1 MLVCVLVCV
10 RVCVLACAC
19 VRCVW
24 KWAPATRPL
33 PGNRDLHER
42 GGRGAP
48 GGAVVVLVSGL
59 DLSTGKTGRLAR
71 AGGGLVRGVVQMQ
84 VCQKPPETDPTFAW
98 FASLPLA
105 GEREV
110 RPVERDRPRFA
121 DGPVIPLLLFLFLIS
136 LDFSGKWVTGDTYG
150 SSQHMS

>member
-1 MLVCVLVCV
+1 MHFSSGVLF
-10 RVCVLACAC
+10 LAPNRSRHIWSAPAHIYPCTLTSAGFLHYCTTAMRCNAHAC
-19 VRCVW
+19 FWCRTIPR

-48 GGAVVVLVSGL
+48 GGAVVVLVAGL
-59 DLSTGKTGRLAR
+59 DLSTGKTGGLAR

-105 GEREV
+105 VGV
-110 RPVERDRPRFA
+110 S
-121 DGPVIPLLLFLFLIS
+121 LLC
-136 LDFSGKWVTGDTYG
+136 
-150 SSQHMS
+150 